1 MLWYKAWLETR
12 SRFLL
17 GVVLVGAVTLFFV
30 AAHPFMIRQ
39 WQSDLV
45 LHPDWPEPHWFRR
58 ALADYPYF
66 LWHFLFAELLQNAW
80 VLSAVLLGLGGIAQ
94 EAVQGTAGFTLSL
107 PVSRRRLLAVRTV
120 VAGAELVVLG
130 FLPAFLLPLGS
141 ALAGR
146 TYPLGSGLA
155 HSALMVGGGLGF
167 FGLTVLLASVLRD
180 EHTPMLIGV
189 SAAAL
194 LYFVL
199 QTYADDAVRA
209 PLWAR
214 ILDLPGLM
222 AGPPDLAS
230 PGDVP
235 WAGLL
240 LSLAAATL
248 LLGASFH
255 LTLTRDY

>member
-17 GVVLVGAVTLFFV
+17 GIVLVSAVTMFFV
-30 AAHPFMIRQ
+30 LAHPFMIRQ

-66 LWHFLFAELLQNAW
+66 LWHFLYAELLQNAW
-80 VLSAVLLGLGGIAQ
+80 VLSAILLGLGGIAR

-107 PVSRRRLLAVRTV
+107 PVSRRSLLAVRTV

-130 FLPAFLLPLGS
+130 FLPAILLPLGS

-146 TYPLGSGLA
+146 SYPFASGLA

-167 FGLTVLLASVLRD
+167 FGLTVLLSTVLRD

-194 LYFVL
+194 LFFVL
-199 QTYADDAVRA
+199 QPYAGDALRR
-209 PLWAR
+209 PIWAR

-235 WAGLL
+235 WFGLV
-240 LSLAAATL
+240 LSFSFTTL
-248 LLGASFH
+248 LLVASFRVSV
-255 LTLTRDY
+255 TRDY